1 MIFRKSEELGN
12 LVERLAGGLDRVAG
26 PVAEG
31 DYGHDLLSIRDVTGP
46 DGVPEGW
53 TVY

>member
-1 MIFRKSEELGN
+1 MIFRKSEELGD
-12 LVERLAGGLDRVAG
+12 LVERLAGGLYRIAG
-26 PVAEG
+26 PVAKG
-31 DYGHDLLSIRDVTGP
+31 DYSHDLLAIWDATGP